1 MIEDFKDKHSH
12 ANLSLISKQLLMP
25 FFQIR
30 TRILERR
37 QYFKIG
43 DIEFYV
49 AAIEPHD
56 SGKVTARTNIRCTNS
71 VSKSENIER
80 INLAPLRR
88 LDTSRSILMDS
99 LIKPYFKAN
108 MGMCV
113 HKNQILDI
121 GDHEFYIRYSRPFFG
136 RVCSGTEVKIES

>member
-1 MIEDFKDKHSH
+1 M
-12 ANLSLISKQLLMP
+12 
-25 FFQIR
+25 R

-56 SGKVTARTNIRCTNS
+56 SGKVTSRTNILCTNS
-71 VSKSENIER
+71 VSKSTNIER
-80 INLAPLRR
+80 INLTPIRR
-88 LDTSRSILMDS
+88 LDNSRSILMES
-99 LIKPYFKAN
+99 LIKPYFKQN

-113 HKNQILDI
+113 HKNQILEI
-121 GDHEFYIRYSRPFFG
+121 GEYEFYIRYARPFFG
-136 RVCSGTEVKIES
+136 RVCNGTEIKIES